1 MNPPPTQGGKANFEC
16 ILDFVACMLWNIVAN
31 CKITEK
37 ENHKNRPRDNE
48 IKVKKGIVVCFDV
61 LALLSR
67 ELLNCACDTYPVQV

>member
-1 MNPPPTQGGKANFEC
+1 MTNNY
-16 ILDFVACMLWNIVAN
+16 

-67 ELLNCACDTYPVQV
+67 ELLNCTCDTYPV